1 MAKPPKAAKL
11 TAAERQIATGIKK
24 RLRTINITRHLDF
37 HLADAS
43 RGRVVITMRVTAKHL
58 QAHKVVH
65 GGILAALADSAGG
78 LATYMAI
85 APGMRCATVEM
96 KINFLEAV
104 AKGKVTAVAEVVRI
118 GRHLSVVDCD
128 ITDDSGRLVCKAL
141 MTFFVG
147 AFPKS

>member
-1 MAKPPKAAKL
+1 MLKPPKAAKL
-11 TAAERQIATGIKK
+11 TAAERQIAAGIKK

-85 APGMRCATVEM
+85 PPGMRCATVEM

-128 ITDDSGRLVCKAL
+128 IADDSGRLVCKAL